1 MSMLKANCG
10 PLVTTKAKRTFPGAS
25 LVVQRSRIRLSI
37 WEMWVLSLILEDLY
51 AVEQLSPWTT
61 ITEPELKSPESAT
74 TEIPLAP
81 VVCNKR
87 SQCNE
92 KSTYHNERV
101 AHTTTKARGAG
112 ALGWPRGMVRG
123 GRLRGVQD
131 GEHVYTR
138 GRFMLMYG
146 KSNTLL

>member
-10 PLVTTKAKRTFPGAS
+10 PLVTTKAKGTFPGAS

-37 WEMWVLSLILEDLY
+37 WETWVLSLISEDPN
-51 AVEQLSPWTT
+51 AVEQLSPCTT
-61 ITEPELKSPESAT
+61 TTEPELKSPGAAT
-74 TEIPLAP
+74 PEIPLVP

-87 SQCNE
+87 SHCNE
-92 KSTYHNERV
+92 KSTYHDERV
-101 AHTTTKARGAG
+101 AHTATKTSEAG

-123 GRLRGVQD
+123 GRLRGVRD
-131 GEHVYTR
+131 GECVYTH

-146 KSNTLL
+146 KTNTIL